1 MEFSYDLGGG
11 STAIVKKYQ
20 VAATNTTIGVPYMK
34 IADGG
39 TGIVLGT
46 TTDARDFMGV
56 NLDAAGTYVTAQQT
70 ANADTERLTSLVVNP
85 LAVYRARLCGGA
97 ANEALTIGTETA
109 GSTSGLVVTVSGIDP
124 NSPDLNEGVV
134 WGYSGANAGK
144 VRSIITTAAN
154 VANTTIAFPVDIVI
168 GDRFLFANLRPG
180 RTVLGQLGTD
190 LTNIDASATLSG
202 ETTYMSTV
210 ELILNDLAG
219 EGTINSYALIHF
231 GDHAL
236 LSMAP

>member
-1 MEFSYDLGGG
+1 MEFAYDLSGG
-11 STAIVKKYQ
+11 STAIIKKYQ
-20 VAATNTTIGVPYMK
+20 VAATNTTIGVPYLK
-34 IADGG
+34 TADGG
-39 TGIVLGT
+39 SGIVLGST
-46 TTDARDFMGV
+46 TGAADFIGV
-56 NLDAAGTYVTAQQT
+56 NIDAAGTYVTAQQT
-70 ANADTERLTSLVVNP
+70 DNSDTARLTTIICNP

-97 ANEALTIGTETA
+97 ANEALTAGTETT

-124 NSPDLNEGVV
+124 NSPDLNEGGV

-168 GDRFLFANLRPG
+168 GGRFLFANLRPG

-202 ETTYMSTV
+202 ETTYMRSEERRV
-210 ELILNDLAG
+210 GKEC
-219 EGTINSYALIHF
+219 
-231 GDHAL
+231 
-236 LSMAP
+236 